1 MSTRR
6 PQSLDEALHEIE
18 VVKRELAEIRLIA
31 TNAEGDAG
39 RANERIDLL
48 ERRLNELSLI
58 LTELRS
64 TVNEFGPRQERFLA
78 QMWKLVTNLLL
89 IIGIAFA
96 IVAGLVGLKL
106 AIPVF
111 QFVNYLI

>member
-6 PQSLDEALHEIE
+6 PQNLDEALHEIE

-64 TVNEFGPRQERFLA
+64 TVNEFGPRQERFLS

-89 IIGIAFA
+89 FIGIAFA